1 MHILA
6 GNTLL
11 NILDDKSNLTQI
23 IQYIHQFYYLGE
35 HPINTDE
42 IDNYISQ
49 SKIMLERFTD
59 RNLFAEER
67 VEQPTLIDCLIYDI
81 ISSENKKSNLSEV
94 INFILFSNLIGGGIV
109 KYDYKN
115 ILYKYQDSLKDIKNV
130 QDIYLKKEFSYC
142 DAFKSLI
149 DNYSSNLNQ
158 LLVIIWLRK
167 IFNIFYVV
175 LYDDKNN
182 ESSKLFIDKNKSDIQ
197 LNIYEIKQYLAKQD
211 IFNKYNF
218 IDKYLSILSSFLNNI
233 KNNKDENKET
243 LSEIKIY
250 ISEIYHSL
258 QTLFPLVETKIK
270 NKIKF
275 TLDEI
280 NGSSL
285 LINKNEDTFKELAII
300 NDEKISPNLT
310 YIILGEVNL
319 SYFKNIDGEDYDGN
333 NSENDDYSEDYDE
346 IEDNLMKNKG
356 KGKDY
361 YY

>member
-1 MHILA
+1 M
-6 GNTLL
+6 
-11 NILDDKSNLTQI
+11 
-23 IQYIHQFYYLGE
+23 
-35 HPINTDE
+35 
-42 IDNYISQ
+42 
-49 SKIMLERFTD
+49 
-59 RNLFAEER
+59 
-67 VEQPTLIDCLIYDI
+67 
-81 ISSENKKSNLSEV
+81 
-94 INFILFSNLIGGGIV
+94 
-109 KYDYKN
+109 
-115 ILYKYQDSLKDIKNV
+115 
-130 QDIYLKKEFSYC
+130 
-142 DAFKSLI
+142 
-149 DNYSSNLNQ
+149 
-158 LLVIIWLRK
+158 
-167 IFNIFYVV
+167 

-211 IFNKYNF
+211 NFNKYNF

-285 LINKNEDTFKELAII
+285 LINKNKDTFKELAII

-361 YY
+361 Y

>member
-1 MHILA
+1 MHILT

-49 SKIMLERFTD
+49 SKIMLERFND

-130 QDIYLKKEFSYC
+130 QDIYLKKEFSYYE
-142 DAFKSLI
+142 AFKSLI

-211 IFNKYNF
+211 NFNKYNF

-285 LINKNEDTFKELAII
+285 LINKNKDTFKELAII